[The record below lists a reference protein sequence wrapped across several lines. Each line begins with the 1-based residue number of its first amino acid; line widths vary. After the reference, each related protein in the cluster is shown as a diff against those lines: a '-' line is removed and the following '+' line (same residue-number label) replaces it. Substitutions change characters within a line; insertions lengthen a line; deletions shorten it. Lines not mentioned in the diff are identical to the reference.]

1 MPGNEGDSIMSIQR
15 AAAPRGLLCM
25 LCALS
30 FLLLATSCAEGTG
43 GPAERSA
50 LLLEGPFVAVPRE
63 LSTESWERLRVG
75 LGVTAAARPADG
87 SGTFYLALRKK
98 ELGQRWF
105 MSAHLIQDT
114 PADVFGNVAYT
125 LGVRV
130 VSFQVQN
137 GKLYAFNVDDTKVRS
152 DLYKPDEVVEAW
164 PIITDAPDFNRLP
177 GSEDYILFDP
187 AAGLDRFVGMDNL
200 EPVYGAGFEV
210 ELAFARRFRRLD
222 TGIAFEKLVTG
233 HAVPFLSDISASR
246 VTATLSLELRRYQE
260 GAGYTAPPAP
270 PLNHYFLGNYRL
282 IPNTGGLA
290 EEAPMKWNLRPGMK
304 PITWVITDTLVKTQ
318 QDPRYRDYDL
328 VGAVKRGVELWNGAF
343 GFQALSVRLAQPGES
358 VGDLDKNFILFD
370 PDLFYSTAWADFRTN
385 PNTGEVLGANVYFPI
400 AWVNAAVKAGG
411 AALATPEGVMAPAPR
426 RVLAWNGMAPERL
439 CEMDSSEVLAGPEG
453 DVSAL
458 TQALPPLTP
467 KQIVERIITNVV
479 MHEIGHTLGLRHN
492 FKGSL
497 TFPTSSVMDYT
508 YRPEQP
514 YRGDSVGPYDVS
526 AIRYLYGLSSNL
538 PEEAFCTDDDIGLD
552 ADCNRNDATPNP
564 LELFYGV
571 TWKAQLRAALET
583 GAAAPADAAL
593 NSVLQY
599 VRWGRSN
606 QEKLRA
612 WDIAMEG
619 LLAPIP
625 PETLAAFPGYG
636 ARADAQARRVLQRLY
651 LDNTVARGFYLAADP
666 RPNALFTPA
675 LLAQLRGNL
684 LNLDGVRTRAT
695 RRVAIDILKKL
706 QTYEAYA
713 VLREA
718 RDAVDASLPGLSGQ
732 ARMDAEDLASRLLLS
747 TSPYFN

>member
-1 MPGNEGDSIMSIQR
+1 MSIRR

-30 FLLLATSCAEGTG
+30 FLVLTSACNEETAGTG
-43 GPAERSA
+43 ERSA
-50 LLLEGPFVAVPRE
+50 RLLEGPFVAVPRE

-75 LGVTAAARPADG
+75 LGVTPATRPAD
-87 SGTFYLALRKK
+87 GTFYLALRKK

-125 LGVRV
+125 LGARV

-137 GKLYAFNVDDTKVRS
+137 GKLFAFDVDDTKVRS
-152 DLYKPDEVVEAW
+152 ELYKPDEIVEAW
-164 PIITDAPDFNRLP
+164 PIITDAHDFNRLP

-200 EPVYGAGFEV
+200 EPTYGAGFEV

-233 HAVPFLSDISASR
+233 HAVPYFSETTSR
-246 VTATLSLELRRYQE
+246 VTVTLSLELRRYQE
-260 GAGYTAPPAP
+260 GEGYTAPPAP
-270 PLNHYFLGNYRL
+270 PLEHYFLGNYRL

-290 EEAPMKWNLRPGMK
+290 EEAPLKWNLRPGMK
-304 PITWVITDTLVKTQ
+304 PITWVITNTLVKTQ

-328 VGAVKRGVELWNGAF
+328 IGAVKRGVERWNEAF
-343 GFQALSVRLAQPGES
+343 GFQALSVRMAQPGES
-358 VGDLDKNFILFD
+358 VGDLDRNFILFD
-370 PDLFYSTAWADFRTN
+370 PDPSYSTAWADFRTN

-400 AWVNAAVKAGG
+400 AWVDVALKAGG
-411 AALATPEGVMAPAPR
+411 VELETPEGVKAPGPR

-439 CEMDSSEVLAGPEG
+439 CELDSSEVLAEPGG

-467 KQIVERIITNVV
+467 KEIVERIITSVV

-497 TFPTSSVMDYT
+497 TFPSSSVMEYT
-508 YRPEQP
+508 YTPEQP
-514 YRGDSVGPYDVS
+514 YRGDAVGPYDVS
-526 AIRYLYGLSSNL
+526 AIRYLYGLSSHL
-538 PEEAFCTDDDIGLD
+538 PEEAFCTDTDVGLD
-552 ADCNRNDATPNP
+552 ADCNRRDATPNP

-571 TWKAQLRAALET
+571 TWQTQLRAALET
-583 GAAAPADAAL
+583 GAAAPADATL

-606 QEKLRA
+606 PEKLRA

-619 LLAPIP
+619 LRVPIP

-651 LDNTVARGFYLAADP
+651 LDTTAARGHYLAADP

-713 VLREA
+713 VLSEA
-718 RDAVDASLPGLSGQ
+718 RDAVDASLPGLSGP
-732 ARMDAEDLASRLLLS
+732 ARLDAEDLASRLRAA